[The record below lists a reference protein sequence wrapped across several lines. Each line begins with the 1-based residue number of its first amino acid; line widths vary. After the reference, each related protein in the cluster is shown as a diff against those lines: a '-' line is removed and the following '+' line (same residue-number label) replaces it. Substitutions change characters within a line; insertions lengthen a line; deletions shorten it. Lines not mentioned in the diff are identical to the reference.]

1 MSETNITADSNQSAN
16 FFSKLMS
23 KNIEDNIEKKVEEKV
38 GDNIEKKVEDNIEKK
53 VEDNIEKKVGDN
65 IEEKVEEN
73 VKENVEENIEF
84 LQKINSTPKSLTNNK
99 MQKRI
104 EEIESEI
111 ERYKCI
117 QKEQEMKLNLFKKT
131 ISTLQLQLQEKS
143 SHISR
148 LEHTNNNNV
157 NSNIKEIEIINELT
171 LKIKERED
179 IIFSLEKEIDTN
191 KNDFDQMKSN
201 VQTYLNDKQTFS
213 NKYLEMRQS
222 YQILDNNYQTKD
234 KELNTKIEILSK
246 IEKELG
252 LEKTLKINLQK
263 ELDILKN
270 QMSEYIKDIK
280 NITLEKDNEI
290 VNLKQTIEDL
300 KEKNNNVN
308 EENKSKVIDK
318 NIQQTIIGRARGIN
332 ANLKRGLNTSS
343 GPGIRPS

>member
-1 MSETNITADSNQSAN
+1 
-16 FFSKLMS
+16 
-23 KNIEDNIEKKVEEKV
+23 
-38 GDNIEKKVEDNIEKK
+38 
-53 VEDNIEKKVGDN
+53 
-65 IEEKVEEN
+65 
-73 VKENVEENIEF
+73 
-84 LQKINSTPKSLTNNK
+84 
-99 MQKRI
+99 
-104 EEIESEI
+104 
-111 ERYKCI
+111 
-117 QKEQEMKLNLFKKT
+117 
-131 ISTLQLQLQEKS
+131 
-143 SHISR
+143 
-148 LEHTNNNNV
+148 
-157 NSNIKEIEIINELT
+157 
-171 LKIKERED
+171 
-179 IIFSLEKEIDTN
+179 
-191 KNDFDQMKSN
+191 MKSN

-234 KELNTKIEILSK
+234 KELNTKIETLSK

-300 KEKNNNVN
+300 KEKNNNAN
-308 EENKSKVIDK
+308 EENKSKVINK
-318 NIQQTIIGRARGIN
+318 TIQQTIIGRARGIN

>member
-1 MSETNITADSNQSAN
+1 MSETNITADANQSAN

-23 KNIEDNIEKKVEEKV
+23 KNIEE
-38 GDNIEKKVEDNIEKK
+38 
-53 VEDNIEKKVGDN
+53 N
-65 IEEKVEEN
+65 IEEKVEENIEEKVEEKLEEKVEEKVKDIIEEKVKDIIEENVKEN
-73 VKENVEENIEF
+73 VKENVEENVEF

-234 KELNTKIEILSK
+234 KELNTKIETLSK

-300 KEKNNNVN
+300 KEKNNNAN
-308 EENKSKVIDK
+308 EENKSKVINK
-318 NIQQTIIGRARGIN
+318 TIQQTIIGRARGIN